1 MVISYLPYS
10 GLSSRCLGYIFAKL
24 DEISF
29 LWGLSSS
36 KVKKNKKQIMF
47 YKLRVNQGG
56 YRDKFGGYFN
66 DPGKATAYKFLAGN
80 M

>member
-1 MVISYLPYS
+1 
-10 GLSSRCLGYIFAKL
+10 
-24 DEISF
+24 
-29 LWGLSSS
+29 
-36 KVKKNKKQIMF
+36 MF

-56 YRDKFGGYFN
+56 YRDKFGGHFN